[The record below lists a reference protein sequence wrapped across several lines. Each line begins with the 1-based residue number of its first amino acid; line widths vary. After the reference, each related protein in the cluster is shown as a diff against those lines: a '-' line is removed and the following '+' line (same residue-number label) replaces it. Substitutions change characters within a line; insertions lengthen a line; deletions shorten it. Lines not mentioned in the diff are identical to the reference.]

1 MRLES
6 VKQGNLREE
15 VLRVGGLASTM
26 ALHWRSDCE
35 QDAAP
40 R

>member
-15 VLRVGGLASTM
+15 VLTM